1 MTQANAVNITSPVG
15 RIVAGDLYKPNTK
28 AMDGSPLLVKT
39 GANIGQPRVDFYFAL
54 AIPKGTEKAWWDTTW
69 GQQILAVG
77 AASFPQAYQ
86 RPDFAWKITDGDST
100 VPNKRGKMPAKQEG
114 YAGNWVLKFS
124 GGFAPKIFR
133 VKGPNQVEAILEPN
147 AVKCGYYVEV
157 AFSVAGNNQANN
169 PGVYLNHQM
178 VALAGYG
185 PEIFSGPDPESAG
198 FGQAPLP
205 PGASATPIA
214 GAAAIVPTAAPGPV
228 AHTMTAKA
236 GGATYEAMIA
246 AGWTDA
252 TLLSHGMMVAP
263 VAAAPAPSMPPAPV
277 AAIAPPPASAV
288 PALPVAPNPAILTPP
303 GATTAAPPPPAAPS
317 APAAPAARTM
327 LPKAAG
333 TPYEAFIAQG
343 WTDANLVAH
352 GYMAA

>member
-15 RIVAGDLYKPNTK
+15 RIVQGDLYKPNTK

-39 GANIGQPRVDFYFAL
+39 GANAGQPRVDFFFAR
-54 AIPKGTEKAWWDTTW
+54 AIPTGTDIMWWDTPW

-100 VPNKRGKMPAKQEG
+100 VPNKRNKVPNRQEG
-114 YAGNWVLKFS
+114 YPGHWVLKFS
-124 GGFAPKIFR
+124 GGFAPKIFNAN
-133 VKGPNQVEAILEPN
+133 GSQALTDPG
-147 AVKCGYYVEV
+147 AVKCGYYVQV
-157 AFSVAGNNQANN
+157 AFSVAGNNQAAN

-205 PGASATPIA
+205 AGASATPLA
-214 GAAAIVPTAAPGPV
+214 ALPGAATAPATPAAPTVPVAAPPPSAVPVVPSSAILAPPPPTAAP
-228 AHTMTAKA
+228 A
-236 GGATYEAMIA
+236 
-246 AGWTDA
+246 
-252 TLLSHGMMVAP
+252 AP
-263 VAAAPAPSMPPAPV
+263 VAV
-277 AAIAPPPASAV
+277 
-288 PALPVAPNPAILTPP
+288 
-303 GATTAAPPPPAAPS
+303 G
-317 APAAPAARTM
+317 RQM
-327 LPKAAG
+327 LPKAGA

-343 WTDANLVAH
+343 WTDATLIAH
-352 GYMAA
+352 GYLAP